1 MIEKCVT
8 TTGSFLTPE
17 VFWLR
22 SIQALKD
29 PFADALGGIPPGRG
43 RGLGEKTEG
52 VVGMKIMGKQWENH
66 GKMEVILDFNGFHGI
81 FFYCE
86 SRGY

>member
-52 VVGMKIMGKQWENH
+52 VVGMKIMGKSWENN
-66 GKMEVILDFNGFHGI
+66 GKIMGKWK
-81 FFYCE
+81 
-86 SRGY
+86 